1 MKEDNVSI
9 SVKLNRLKKIVKR
22 VDEIANGENVNV
34 SFEYLVGSCFP
45 QAMDN
50 MKDALFHAR
59 TNGYVDGMRD
69 TVNELLDLARK
80 ENNFDSL
87 VVRLSEMADGLERK
101 DKKIA

>member
-1 MKEDNVSI
+1 MKEDSVSV
-9 SVKLNRLKKIVKR
+9 SVKLNRLKKIVER
-22 VDEIANGENVNV
+22 VDKTANGKNVDV

-45 QAMDN
+45 QAMSN

-59 TNGYVDGMRD
+59 TNGYVNGMRD
-69 TVNELLDLARK
+69 TVNELLDLAHK

-101 DKKIA
+101 DKKDA